1 MKVFAS
7 LPHGTAAL
15 KPLADTLWMLV
26 RWALPITVAGVVA
39 AGAIGSSRLGE
50 EVRSRVQQRLAQEF
64 PTLSVQVQGASLV
77 EGEGIVVRGVSL
89 IDPSLPK
96 ECRQMLW
103 IDEVRLACSTNLA
116 DLIAGAP
123 QISAVRLRRP
133 VVHAVRQAEGRWT
146 VAGLLKQRAG
156 GGLLVP
162 VTIEDATL
170 LVDDVLR
177 QTRVAVRQLSLDV
190 EPDESEGNA
199 GWATVR
205 AVAAGD
211 LFERASVAGRVAIA
225 SGMFDLRGAVQAFE
239 MTPRV
244 VGMLPDGS
252 GQMAESLRD
261 RITGLRGRISM
272 DWQAVGTLTALE
284 AAVFSVTGRLESGRF
299 EHASLP
305 SAMSDVTAGFQVDRT
320 GLRFEKLEAHAGS
333 TLLRG
338 SGRYAGWTNTADF
351 DLLLEAERLV
361 VGRHWEG
368 LLPAS
373 MASQWS
379 KLLPA
384 GEVDVR
390 AQVARRNGTIEPNVS
405 LRCRNV
411 SLTHYRFPYRLDRTV
426 GTVVLEGKA
435 LSIHL
440 TGQAG
445 GHPVQVQGSFRTV
458 SPSPATNEPGGT
470 YGTLEVRGENM
481 RIDDTLLAAMPL
493 RSADIIRTLRA
504 AGTFDFVFRHDR
516 TPTLP
521 GGHANSLG
529 IRLVQCSMAYAG
541 FPYPLSN
548 VSGSIRMDR
557 GHWTIRD
564 ITGSN
569 DTGVVRCNGMLVPGG
584 DNDGELTLQLAGTG
598 VVLERELRDALPAGV
613 RQIWDDVDPRGNA
626 EFSATVRHHVKARR
640 TEVEIEAT
648 PQGDTVSIEPAWFP
662 YRLEHLRGQLHW
674 KDGQLTFEQVRGTH
688 DRTTVTAGGVCRFV
702 PGGGWHVSFEELSA
716 DRFRADHDVLQAL
729 PVGLQQA
736 ISAVDL
742 RGLLSLA
749 GSLDIHS
756 TAGSPAAS
764 WDMQLDVEQGS
775 LDVGTPIEH
784 VHGGIRL
791 RGQSD
796 KNSWQTFGDMA
807 IDSAMWR
814 GMQLTAVQ
822 GPIAMDASGVRFGA
836 TAARAGE
843 QGAPRRVS
851 ARVAGATLLLD
862 ESVAAGD
869 PGGFALA
876 ASLGDAD
883 LERLAGDTLSSAHPY
898 RGRVFSTVEVSGS
911 RGGAHSLA
919 GRGQVRLRDA
929 DIYELPLVVA
939 MLKMLRVKAPDL
951 NAFGSSIVDFR
962 IEGPRAYLDNI
973 ELSGDA
979 ISLVGN
985 GEIDFDSNVH
995 MTFRSIMGD
1004 SATQLP
1010 AMKRV
1015 LGGAS
1020 GQFMLIHV
1028 DGTLPHP
1035 EMTSEAFPT
1044 LAAAIQKLQSQRRG
1058 QDGLRNAG
1066 LRRDNQR

>member
-1 MKVFAS
+1 
-7 LPHGTAAL
+7 
-15 KPLADTLWMLV
+15 MLV

-64 PTLSVQVQGASLV
+64 PALSVQVQGASLV

-123 QISAVRLRRP
+123 RISAVRLRRP
-133 VVHAVRQAEGRWT
+133 MVHAVRQAEGRWT

-190 EPDESEGNA
+190 APDESEGNA

-211 LFERASVAGRVAIA
+211 LFERASVAGRVAVA

-244 VGMLPDGS
+244 VGMLPDGL
-252 GQMAESLRD
+252 GQMAEGLRD
-261 RITGLRGRISM
+261 GITGLRGRISM
-272 DWQAVGTLTALE
+272 DWQAAGTLAALE

-426 GTVVLEGKA
+426 GTVVLEGRA

-548 VSGSIRMDR
+548 VSGSLRMDR

-569 DTGVVRCNGMLVPGG
+569 DTGVVRCNGTLVPRG

-674 KDGQLTFEQVRGTH
+674 KDGMLTFEQVRGTH

-702 PGGGWHVSFEELSA
+702 PGGGWHVSFQELSA

-822 GPIAMDASGVRFGA
+822 GPLTMDAGGVRFGA

-851 ARVAGATLLLD
+851 ARVAGGTLLLD
-862 ESVAAGD
+862 GSVAAGD

-1066 LRRDNQR
+1066 LRRENQR

>member
-1 MKVFAS
+1 
-7 LPHGTAAL
+7 
-15 KPLADTLWMLV
+15 MLV

-50 EVRSRVQQRLAQEF
+50 EVRSRIQQRLAQEF
-64 PTLSVQVQGASLV
+64 PTLTVQVQGASLV
-77 EGEGIVVRGVSL
+77 EGEGIVVRGVSFV
-89 IDPSLPK
+89 DAALPK
-96 ECRQMLW
+96 ECRQLLW
-103 IDEVRLACSTNLA
+103 VDEIRLSCSTNLA

-123 QISAVRLRRP
+123 RISAVRLRRP
-133 VVHAVRQAEGRWT
+133 VLHAVRQAEGSWT
-146 VAGLLKQRAG
+146 VSRLLRQRAG
-156 GGLLVP
+156 GGVQVP
-162 VTIEDATL
+162 VAIEDATL
-170 LVDDVLR
+170 LVDDVPR
-177 QTRVAVRQLSLDV
+177 QARVAVRQVSLDV
-190 EPDESEGNA
+190 EPDEGSGNA
-199 GWATVR
+199 GWAMVR
-205 AVAAGD
+205 GTAAGD
-211 LFERASVAGRVAIA
+211 LFERASVAGRVALA
-225 SGMFDLRGAVQAFE
+225 AGMFDLRGAVQAFE
-239 MTPRV
+239 LTPSV
-244 VGMLPDGS
+244 VGMLPAGG
-252 GQMAESLRD
+252 GQMTESVRS
-261 RITGLRGRISM
+261 RIAGLRGRITM
-272 DWQAVGTLTALE
+272 DWQAAGALATLEST
-284 AAVFSVTGRLESGRF
+284 VFSVAGRLESGRF
-299 EHASLP
+299 EHGSLP
-305 SAMSDVTAGFQVDRT
+305 FAMSDVTTSFQADRT
-320 GLRFEKLEAHAGS
+320 GLRFDKLEAHAGS

-338 SGRYAGWTNTADF
+338 GGRYAGWTNTADF

-368 LLPAS
+368 LLPDS
-373 MASQWS
+373 MASHWS

-390 AQVARRNGTIEPNVS
+390 AQIARRNGTIEPNVS

-426 GTVVLEGKA
+426 GTVVLEGKT

-458 SPSPATNEPGGT
+458 APAPAANEPGGT
-470 YGTLEVRGENM
+470 YGTLEVRGETM
-481 RIDDTLLAAMPL
+481 RIDDTLLAAMPP

-504 AGTFDFVFRHDR
+504 AGTFDFVFRHER
-516 TPTLP
+516 SPALP
-521 GGHANSLG
+521 SGHANSLG

-548 VSGSIRMDR
+548 VSGSLRMDR

-569 DTGVVRCNGMLVPGG
+569 DTGVVRCNGMLVPRG
-584 DNDGELTLQLAGTG
+584 DNDGELTLHLAGTG

-613 RQIWDDVDPRGNA
+613 RQIWDDVDPQGNA

-674 KDGQLTFEQVRGTH
+674 KDGLLTFERVRGTH

-702 PGGGWHVSFEELSA
+702 PGGGWHVSFEQLTA
-716 DRFRADHDVLQAL
+716 DRFRADHDVLHAL

-736 ISAVDL
+736 ISAVHL

-756 TAGSPAAS
+756 TAGPPAAS

-796 KNSWQTFGDMA
+796 GQTWQTFGDMA

-822 GPIAMDASGVRFGA
+822 GPLAMDAGGVRLGA
-836 TAARAGE
+836 TAARVGE
-843 QGAPRRVS
+843 KGTPRRVS
-851 ARVAGATLLLD
+851 ARVAGGTLLLD
-862 ESVAAGD
+862 GSVAAGD
-869 PGGFALA
+869 PGGFALS

-883 LERLAGDTLSSAHPY
+883 LERLAGDTLSAAHPY

-911 RGGAHSLA
+911 RAGAHSLA

-939 MLKMLRVKAPDL
+939 MLKMLRIKSPDL

-1058 QDGLRNAG
+1058 QDGLRSAG
-1066 LRRDNQR
+1066 LRRESQR

>member
-851 ARVAGATLLLD
+851 ARVAGGTLLLD
-862 ESVAAGD
+862 GSVAAGD

-973 ELSGDA
+973 ELSGDD

>member
-7 LPHGTAAL
+7 LPRGTAAL

-26 RWALPITVAGVVA
+26 RWALPITVAGVMA

-64 PTLSVQVQGASLV
+64 PALSVQVQGASLV

-123 QISAVRLRRP
+123 RISAVRLRRP

-211 LFERASVAGRVAIA
+211 LFERASVAGRVAVA

-261 RITGLRGRISM
+261 GITGLRGRISM
-272 DWQAVGTLTALE
+272 DWQAAGTLTALE

-481 RIDDTLLAAMPL
+481 RIDDTLLAAMPS

-674 KDGQLTFEQVRGTH
+674 KDGLLTFEQVRGTH
-688 DRTTVTAGGVCRFV
+688 DRTTVTAGGICRFV

-822 GPIAMDASGVRFGA
+822 GPLVMDASGVRFGA

-851 ARVAGATLLLD
+851 ARVAGGTLLLD
-862 ESVAAGD
+862 GSVAAGD

-1066 LRRDNQR
+1066 LRRENQR